1 MDSRIMSHSYVNC
14 LVHVVFGTHERNP
27 TIDPVWRDRL
37 HAMLGG
43 IARHRGF
50 PALVVGGV
58 ADHVH
63 ALLIIPSEISV
74 AKTMQVLKATSSKWV
89 NETIRPITPFAWQS
103 GYGAFSV
110 GISHRD
116 ATISYITDQE
126 NHHRTRSFQE
136 EFSDFLARHGIEQD
150 PRDR

>member
-1 MDSRIMSHSYVNC
+1 MI
-14 LVHVVFGTHERNP
+14 
-27 TIDPVWRDRL
+27 
-37 HAMLGG
+37 GG
-43 IARHRGF
+43 IARHRGY
-50 PALVVGGV
+50 PALAVGGV

-63 ALLIIPSEISV
+63 ALLVIPADVSV

-89 NETIRPITPFAWQS
+89 NETIRPAIPFAWQS

-116 ATISYITDQE
+116 ATITYIAHQE
-126 NHHRTRSFQE
+126 EHHRTRSFQD
-136 EFSDFLARHGIEQD
+136 EFAEFLARHGIEQD